1 MLGGFAPVPVYE
13 TLTQP
18 VRWQPSPATAAKAWQ
33 RQHGFFA
40 YGPGKSVVLFIFAAV
55 IKTIRIRRFH
65 RNRRLGIYGIYKERL
80 R

>member
-1 MLGGFAPVPVYE
+1 LGGFAPVPVYE
-13 TLTQP
+13 TLTQAATLATISCD
-18 VRWQPSPATAAKAWQ
+18 RGKSLATAA
-33 RQHGFFA
+33 RVFA